1 MQILRILSLFFFI
14 FLSINISA
22 SQAQEAGFNRGSL
35 GKIKNPNLNEISG
48 MIFNQDGSGIWCHN
62 DSGDQSRFFLINT
75 QGDLIA
81 EYYLEGA
88 NFIDVEDIARM
99 NWKGENYLCI
109 ADIGDNLA
117 KRELTSLYFVKEPAS
132 DNTKRDEKFVIA
144 AEDIFKITLKY
155 SDGPRDAEA
164 IFIDPKTFELVLIT
178 KRELNVRAYAVPL
191 MDTNTQTFKKNHI
204 LKDFIELPL
213 AFVTAADISR
223 DGSGILVK
231 NLLEVHYFPRK
242 DKEHVLK
249 ALQRPSIKQSYF
261 PEPQGEAI
269 AFSLDGSRFYTTSER
284 PLGLEAYIYQYK
296 LIK

>member
-1 MQILRILSLFFFI
+1 MLRYLSLFFLILFAVNTAA
-14 FLSINISA
+14 L
-22 SQAQEAGFNRGSL
+22 QAQELAVDRNTV
-35 GKIKNPNLNEISG
+35 GKLKSPKLNEISG
-48 MIFNQDGSGIWCHN
+48 MIFNLDGSGIWCHN
-62 DSGDQSRFFLINT
+62 DSGDQSRFFLINAK
-75 QGDLIA
+75 GDLIA
-81 EYYLEGA
+81 EYHLEGA

-99 NWKGENYLCI
+99 SWKGENYLCI

-117 KRELTSLYFVKEPAS
+117 KRESTILYLVKEPES
-132 DNTKRDEKFVIA
+132 DTSKRNQKYVIA
-144 AEDIFKITLKY
+144 AEDMFKVTLRY

-164 IFIDPKTFELVLIT
+164 IFIDPVTLELVLIT

-191 MDTNTQTFKKNHI
+191 IDANTQTFKRNHI

-213 AFVTAADISR
+213 TFVTAADVSR

-231 NLLEVHYFPRK
+231 NLLEVYYFPRK
-242 DKEHVLK
+242 NKEHILK

-269 AFSLDGSRFYTTSER
+269 AFSWDGTRFYTTSER

-296 LIK
+296 LNN